1 MDQDYHNERKAA
13 ALRRERPILYSITSL
28 LFLQKLILFLGLL
41 LFTLA
46 RKLTGNDCMSKNQI
60 IQANTCGFEV

>member
-13 ALRRERPILYSITSL
+13 ALQKECPILYSITSL

-46 RKLTGNDCMSKNQI
+46 RKLTGNDYMSKNQI